1 MGVLNSPDCR
11 GVFLRIKLIP
21 PPVKAASQII
31 RRDHMGERQ
40 SSNDGLIDDQSQK
53 GSYRRPGDE
62 ACCFA
67 WI

>member
-1 MGVLNSPDCR
+1 
-11 GVFLRIKLIP
+11 
-21 PPVKAASQII
+21 
-31 RRDHMGERQ
+31 MGERQ

-67 WI
+67 WIWSSNTRGEELAARDAGTIEDRN